1 MQLRAS
7 FRVLG
12 SRLLLALACAVPAAH
27 AQDAWVVG
35 QSAPLTGSNAAF
47 GKDIRDGALA
57 YFKLVNARGGA
68 GGKPIEL
75 VTLDDAND
83 RKTAGANTQKLLT
96 ANNAVA
102 LFGYALEEIAGPDAW
117 FERAYPDPAFRARI
131 RSHWEADVAQAL
143 DVQGTRHSPEIALRC
158 RDGSERH
165 DPDIFVEGFRAIS
178 LDAQGRP
185 KQSIAGKRA
194 VHFGDDQTTEIV
206 EPALAQTEAGKP
218 ALRVS
223 ARLGT
228 LTGDRKSVTF
238 AGGVRAVRE
247 AGPTR
252 PGEAPAGP
260 VVVTTEHL
268 VVVPDDEVA
277 RTDKAV
283 TIEEPRGIIQAV
295 GLELDHK
302 ARTVKLKSGVRGTL
316 QPQAPPK

>member
-1 MQLRAS
+1 MTRDARA
-7 FRVLG
+7 RT
-12 SRLLLALACAVPAAH
+12 LL
-27 AQDAWVVG
+27 
-35 QSAPLTGSNAAF
+35 
-47 GKDIRDGALA
+47 
-57 YFKLVNARGGA
+57 
-68 GGKPIEL
+68 
-75 VTLDDAND
+75 D
-83 RKTAGANTQKLLT
+83 RLT
-96 ANNAVA
+96 AWTPVFLLGGLAA
-102 LFGYALEEIAGPDAW
+102 LTYW
-117 FERAYPDPAFRARI
+117 
-131 RSHWEADVAQAL
+131 L
-143 DVQGTRHSPEIALRC
+143 DSQVQPPLPR

-283 TIEEPRGIIQAV
+283 TIEEPRGIIQSV